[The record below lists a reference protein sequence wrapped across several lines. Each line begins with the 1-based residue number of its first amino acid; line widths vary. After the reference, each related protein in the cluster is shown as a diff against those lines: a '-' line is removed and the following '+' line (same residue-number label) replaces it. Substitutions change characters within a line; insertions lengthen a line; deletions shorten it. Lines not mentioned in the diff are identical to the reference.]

1 MINLSKAPPISKST
15 DTSCTNFINNS
26 ILEFSGTS
34 AVRNNTWIPP
44 PPPPPHLRPTNVYR
58 TPGRSYF
65 IHHGITQIYKDLSTY
80 CFILFGNFFISW
92 THEMIY
98 IVFKL
103 YFSKSRCLAQ
113 LWIVNH
119 GSALWSKKIIQQFII

>member
-44 PPPPPHLRPTNVYR
+44 PPPLPTSDLQMFTELLVDL
-58 TPGRSYF
+58 

>member
-44 PPPPPHLRPTNVYR
+44 PPLPTSDLQMFTELLVDL
-58 TPGRSYF
+58 